1 MLLRPPPPAAPAAT
15 TGCSGKKG
23 RAGRSAAAELHNSSP
38 KSATTNKMDI
48 RETKLDL
55 GAEEGGEG
63 ITNEPCRS
71 WKGGGPGKEMCRR
84 GQGLWPPRPPP
95 LPRPRARPPRPSMP
109 ARPGAGVGAASSAGA
124 TYSTGA
130 TEGWG
135 RRGLLHWC
143 IVEVADAS
151 STAGSGSSCR
161 RREGRRAG
169 RQPSKI

>member
-1 MLLRPPPPAAPAAT
+1 
-15 TGCSGKKG
+15 
-23 RAGRSAAAELHNSSP
+23 
-38 KSATTNKMDI
+38 MDI

-109 ARPGAGVGAASSAGA
+109 ARPGAGVGAASSVGA
-124 TYSTGA
+124 AYSTGA
-130 TEGWG
+130 TRGWG
-135 RRGLLHWC
+135 RRSLLRRRSILHWRDQGLGPSRPSPLVHRRGGRHV
-143 IVEVADAS
+143 IHRRIRLEL
-151 STAGSGSSCR
+151 STMGGEESRPPAKQDLGG
-161 RREGRRAG
+161 GRAG
-169 RQPSKI
+169 AEGEEGPG